1 MAEVR
6 TTSETGGM
14 KGVKLERFDLIPV
27 GPLWDLA
34 TLYGRGA
41 AKYVEHNF
49 RKGYEWSKSY
59 SALQRHANAW
69 ARGESWDVCPV
80 PVGEHED
87 CITSHPETGES
98 TTFKTPNGRM
108 CYNHTGAHHMIA
120 VAWHAFALREFE
132 NTHPGFDDRYI
143 ARPYVVEMDGESSDD
158 GIRGEESVFKIN
170 KEHHSYSLESE
181 VYKALRG
188 NILEERTPVRLL
200 NSFVLSGATGYI
212 PRPVGIR
219 SFELDPDEVYPVDGV
234 AGSHKTIFC
243 YGQNLELIDE

>member
-41 AKYVEHNF
+41 AKYVEHKF
-49 RKGYEWSKSY
+49 RKGSEWSKSY

-80 PVGEHED
+80 AEGKHED
-87 CITSHPETGES
+87 CITKHPETGES
-98 TTFKTPNGRM
+98 TVFKTPNGLG
-108 CYNHTGAHHMIA
+108 CYNHTGVHHMTA

-132 NTHPGFDDRYI
+132 DTHPDYDDRYV
-143 ARPYVVEMDGESSDD
+143 AKSHT
-158 GIRGEESVFKIN
+158 EESVGLNVGDK
-170 KEHHSYSLESE
+170 
-181 VYKALRG
+181 
-188 NILEERTPVRLL
+188 ILEERTMVRLL
-200 NSFVLSGATGYI
+200 EPCSLAGSTGYVVG
-212 PRPVGIR
+212 PLGIR
-219 SFELDPDEVYPVDGV
+219 LLELDPDEVYPVDGV
-234 AGSHKTIFC
+234 AGFHKTIFC
-243 YGQNLELIDE
+243 HGQNLELIDE